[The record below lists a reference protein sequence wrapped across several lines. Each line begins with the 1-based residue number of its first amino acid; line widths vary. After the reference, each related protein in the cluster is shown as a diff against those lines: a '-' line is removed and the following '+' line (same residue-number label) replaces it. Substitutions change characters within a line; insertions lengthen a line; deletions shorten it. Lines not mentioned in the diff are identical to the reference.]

1 MEDDMNGDNALPPL
15 VIKGKKIPVPI
26 IQGGMGVG
34 VSLAPLAG
42 AVAREGGMGV
52 VSSACLDLLVSKR
65 LGRKLDTYA
74 ATRDE
79 MELAR
84 ASRGAGAIGIN
95 IMVALARD
103 FTDSV
108 RGAMDAG
115 VDAIICG
122 AGLPLNLPTIQD
134 PKDTALIPIV
144 SSGRALSIICKR
156 WERHGYRPDA
166 VVVEGPLA
174 GGHLGFKVEDVTLEE
189 NRLENLLVDVKEVAM
204 KHGDIPVI
212 VAGGIYTHDD
222 IWRFIR
228 LGASGVQMAT
238 RFLVTHESSATAAYK
253 QAVVDAKLEDIVVA
267 HRPGSPCGL
276 PFRVLRYAPMYVSA
290 QSKARPPRC
299 DRGYVMT
306 KDEQGRFAVC
316 PAKEKD
322 QPFFCV
328 CNGLL
333 SSGGFGSGEEP
344 LYTVG
349 STANRVDRVM
359 SVKELMDEL
368 KGAQSVQSRAQD
380 PVAAVG

>member
-1 MEDDMNGDNALPPL
+1 
-15 VIKGKKIPVPI
+15 
-26 IQGGMGVG
+26 
-34 VSLAPLAG
+34 
-42 AVAREGGMGV
+42 
-52 VSSACLDLLVSKR
+52 
-65 LGRKLDTYA
+65 
-74 ATRDE
+74 
-79 MELAR
+79 
-84 ASRGAGAIGIN
+84 
-95 IMVALARD
+95 MVALARD

-108 RGAMDAG
+108 RGALDGG

-122 AGLPLNLPTIQD
+122 AGLPLHLPTIQD
-134 PKDTALIPIV
+134 PKDSALIPIV

-174 GGHLGFKVEDVTLEE
+174 GGHLGFKMDDVMLEE
-189 NRLENLLVDVKEVAM
+189 NRLENLLPPVKEVAM
-204 KHGDIPVI
+204 KHGDFPVI

-222 IWRFIR
+222 ILHYIR

-253 QAVVDAKLEDIVVA
+253 QAVVDARNEDIVVA

-276 PFRVLRYAPMYVSA
+276 PFRVLREAPMYVSA
-290 QSKARPPRC
+290 QSGARPPRC

-306 KDEQGRFAVC
+306 KDEQGRFNVC
-316 PAKEKD
+316 PAKEKG

-333 SSGGFGSGEEP
+333 SSAGYGADEEP

-349 STANRVDRVM
+349 TTADRVDRVM

-368 KGAQSVQSRAQD
+368 KGAQISM
-380 PVAAVG
+380 AAVG

>member
-1 MEDDMNGDNALPPL
+1 MNGDNALPPL

-42 AVAREGGMGV
+42 AVAREGGVGV
-52 VSSACLDLLVSKR
+52 ISSACLDRLVSKR
-65 LGRKLDTYA
+65 LNRKVNTYD

-79 MELAR
+79 IAVAKE
-84 ASRGAGAIGIN
+84 SGGFVGIN
-95 IMVALARD
+95 IMVALFRD
-103 FTDSV
+103 YTDSV
-108 RGAMDAG
+108 RGAIDAG
-115 VDAIICG
+115 VDVIISG

-134 PKDTALIPIV
+134 PKDTALVPIV

-174 GGHLGFKVEDVTLEE
+174 GGHLGFKVEDVPLEE
-189 NRLENLLVDVKEVAM
+189 NRLENLLADVKEVAI
-204 KHGDIPVI
+204 KNGDIPVI

-222 IWRFIR
+222 IVRFIR

-253 QAVVDAKLEDIVVA
+253 QAVVNARTEDIVVA

-276 PFRVLRYAPMYVSA
+276 PFRVLRQAPMYAS
-290 QSKARPPRC
+290 SLLGSRSPRC
-299 DRGYVMT
+299 DKGYVLSRDAEGSLT
-306 KDEQGRFAVC
+306 VC
-316 PAKEKD
+316 PARHD
-322 QPFFCV
+322 GHQFFCV

-333 SSGGFGSGEEP
+333 SSAGYGDAEEP

-349 STANRVDRVM
+349 TTANRVDRVM

-368 KGAQSVQSRAQD
+368 KGAQISM
-380 PVAAVG
+380 AAVG